1 MRRDLRKT
9 CLAIAAM
16 SCGLFAATI
25 GNVEANAETPSAGAR
40 LLIEQLGERTI
51 AAIKLEHRVERR
63 LQLLA
68 DGALVMD
75 YRAMAKSVLDYAEV
89 KVPAAREIEVRE
101 AVILYVSNQI
111 IDKVEKVRPD
121 KSEITAVEE
130 KSPEMVQVAMALSGP
145 QDTIGAVWTVRLTPS
160 GWHVADLSM
169 SGYSLA
175 QHFGQILARQGNSID
190 QLMKYLKANSPLKS
204 AGGVAAP

>member
-9 CLAIAAM
+9 CLAIATM
-16 SCGLFAATI
+16 GCGLLGTTI
-25 GNVEANAETPSAGAR
+25 INVPASAQSASDGAR

-51 AAIKLEHRVERR
+51 AAIKLESRVERR
-63 LQLLA
+63 LQLIA

-89 KVPAAREIEVRE
+89 KVPASREIEVRE

-111 IDKVEKVRPD
+111 IDKVESVRPD
-121 KSEITAVEE
+121 KAEITEVEE

-145 QDTIGAVWTVRLTPS
+145 QDSIGAVWTVRLTPN

-175 QHFGQILARQGNSID
+175 QHFGQILSRQGNSID

-204 AGGVAAP
+204 ASGATTQ